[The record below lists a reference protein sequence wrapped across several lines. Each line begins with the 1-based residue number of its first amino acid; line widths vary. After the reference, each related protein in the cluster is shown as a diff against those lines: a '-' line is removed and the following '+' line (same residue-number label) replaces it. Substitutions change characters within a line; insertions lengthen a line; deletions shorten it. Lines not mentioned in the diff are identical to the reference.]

1 MGAFLP
7 LSKENDAFDFT
18 IASFFVVDFEQPA
31 VANDRGRKRTKT
43 GRLRQPVA
51 AGRPLRGG
59 FPDYLRPGG
68 AQNAVAVA

>member
-31 VANDRGRKRTKT
+31 VVGGRGRKITRTA
-43 GRLRQPVA
+43 QA
-51 AGRPLRGG
+51 MRPE
-59 FPDYLRPGG
+59 
-68 AQNAVAVA
+68 

>member
-31 VANDRGRKRTKT
+31 VAI
-43 GRLRQPVA
+43 
-51 AGRPLRGG
+51 
-59 FPDYLRPGG
+59 RPG
-68 AQNAVAVA
+68 